1 MYNPADTICAPATA
15 VGSGAVSMIRVSG
28 ADSLCAVDR
37 VVRFDKGSASDSRGY
52 TLKHGNVPGIDEVVV
67 GIYRAP
73 HSYTGEDSAEICCHA
88 SPFIASRIL
97 GLLCE
102 AGCRLAEP
110 GEFTRRAFTNGK
122 MDLAQA
128 EAVADLIAS
137 GSEAQHRV
145 ALNQLR
151 GGYSAE
157 LAEIRSELLEL
168 TSLIELELDFSEEE
182 VEFADRNRLAS
193 LLDDVIGRC
202 TTLADSFKAGNA
214 IRNGVPVAIVGAP
227 NSGKSTLLNALL
239 RDDRAL
245 VSDIPGTTRDTI
257 EETCVVGGVLL
268 RFIDTAGI
276 RETRD
281 EVERMGID
289 RALSK
294 AAQAEIVLGVVD
306 AAASPGVDVDD
317 DRTGKETGTVVATKT
332 ETETGMR
339 MRMGIAPG
347 SVPPHDGF
355 RFMSASVGEKCHAP
369 LASEVSALTDC
380 AGDTPILPDSIASQI
395 EKIASTVD
403 LSRQKLV
410 LLLNKCDKAESAAAG
425 AEGPVSPR
433 SGQAPSCGR
442 PLLSGQDPLAP
453 QQVALDSP
461 ADRRVLSCGQ
471 TLPNGQVPLD
481 PLHTGPDS
489 SPGGGAFSY
498 GQTLP
503 GGEGPSSLRQTEPD
517 SPPSGRT
524 LSPGQTLSSGEVP
537 SSLQQ
542 AASDFLPGSR
552 LSHGQTPSSRQVPS
566 NPQYAVSASG
576 SEGRSMELEA
586 FLRGRF
592 PAVAFFDEISSGGIS
607 DRGVPGEGQ
616 RDSNDVISVDNKN
629 VSCANINVSSTDYQK
644 NNPIVLSISA
654 KYGIGL
660 EDLRKVLVSLVGD
673 VPADGVLVTN
683 ARHAAALRDA
693 AASLRA
699 VRSGLDALPGDLLA
713 EDLRAALAS
722 LGSITGEICPEEVLG
737 AIFSR
742 FCIGK

>member
-37 VVRFDKGSASDSRGY
+37 VVRFDKGSAAASRGY
-52 TLKHGNVPGIDEVVV
+52 TLKHGIIPGIDEVVV
-67 GIYRAP
+67 GIYRTP

-88 SPFIASRIL
+88 SPFIVSRIL

-102 AGCRLAEP
+102 AGCRLAGP

-157 LAEIRSELLEL
+157 LAGIRSELLEL

-182 VEFADRNRLAS
+182 VEFADRGRLAS

-306 AAASPGVDVDD
+306 A
-317 DRTGKETGTVVATKT
+317 T
-332 ETETGMR
+332 
-339 MRMGIAPG
+339 
-347 SVPPHDGF
+347 
-355 RFMSASVGEKCHAP
+355 AP
-369 LASEVSALTDC
+369 LAPEVSALTDC
-380 AGDTPILPDSIASQI
+380 AGDTPLLPDGIAAQI
-395 EKIASTVD
+395 EKIASAVD

-410 LLLNKCDKAESAAAG
+410 LLLNKCDKAESATADAA
-425 AEGPVSPR
+425 GPVSPR
-433 SGQAPSCGR
+433 SGLAPSCGQT
-442 PLLSGQDPLAP
+442 LQSGQVPSDS
-453 QQVALDSP
+453 QQAEPDSP
-461 ADRRVLSCGQ
+461 TDRRVLSCGQ
-471 TLPNGQVPLD
+471 TLPSGQIPLD
-481 PLHTGPDS
+481 TQHVEPES

-498 GQTLP
+498 GQTL
-503 GGEGPSSLRQTEPD
+503 
-517 SPPSGRT
+517 
-524 LSPGQTLSSGEVP
+524 SSGEVP
-537 SSLQQ
+537 SRLQQ

-552 LSHGQTPSSRQVPS
+552 ILSHRQTPSSRQVPS
-566 NPQYAVSASG
+566 NTQYAVSASG
-576 SEGRSMELEA
+576 SVGRSMELEA

-592 PAVAFFDEISSGGIS
+592 PAVAFFDENSSCRISDSGVSGEAIFDDKLPDGGILGDGTS
-607 DRGVPGEGQ
+607 EDVASAGQ
-616 RDSNDVISVDNKN
+616 FLDHRNSNDVISVDNKN
-629 VSCANINVSSTDYQK
+629 VSHTNINVLTADYQK

-722 LGSITGEICPEEVLG
+722 LGSITGEVCPEEVLG

>member
-1 MYNPADTICAPATA
+1 
-15 VGSGAVSMIRVSG
+15 MIRVSG

-37 VVRFDKGSASDSRGY
+37 VVRFDKGSAADSRGY
-52 TLKHGNVPGIDEVVV
+52 TLKHGDIPGVDEVVV

-97 GLLCE
+97 GLLSE
-102 AGCRLAEP
+102 AGCRMAGP

-168 TSLIELELDFSEEE
+168 TSLIELELDFSEED
-182 VEFADRNRLAS
+182 VEFADRDRLAS

-306 AAASPGVDVDD
+306 AAA
-317 DRTGKETGTVVATKT
+317 
-332 ETETGMR
+332 
-339 MRMGIAPG
+339 
-347 SVPPHDGF
+347 
-355 RFMSASVGEKCHAP
+355 P
-369 LASEVSALTDC
+369 LAPEVSALTDC
-380 AGDTPILPDSIASQI
+380 AGDTPLLPDGIAAQI
-395 EKIASTVD
+395 EKIASAVD

-410 LLLNKCDKAESAAAG
+410 LLLNKCDKTESAVAG
-425 AEGPVSPR
+425 PEGPVSPR
-433 SGQAPSCGR
+433 SGLAPSC
-442 PLLSGQDPLAP
+442 
-453 QQVALDSP
+453 
-461 ADRRVLSCGQ
+461 
-471 TLPNGQVPLD
+471 
-481 PLHTGPDS
+481 
-489 SPGGGAFSY
+489 
-498 GQTLP
+498 
-503 GGEGPSSLRQTEPD
+503 
-517 SPPSGRT
+517 
-524 LSPGQTLSSGEVP
+524 GQTLSSGE
-537 SSLQQ
+537 SSPDSQQ
-542 AASDFLPGSR
+542 AAPDSPTDRRNPSCGQI
-552 LSHGQTPSSRQVPS
+552 LSGQVPS

-576 SEGRSMELEA
+576 SVGRSMELEA

-592 PAVAFFDEISSGGIS
+592 PAVAFFDENSSCRISDSGVSGEAIFDDKLPDGGIPKGRISEDVVSTGRFS
-607 DRGVPGEGQ
+607 DHL
-616 RDSNDVISVDNKN
+616 DLNDVILACNKN
-629 VSCANINVSSTDYQK
+629 VSYANINVLSADYQK
-644 NNPIVLSISA
+644 NNPTVLSISA

-660 EDLRKVLVSLVGD
+660 EDLRKVLVSLVGN
-673 VPADGVLVTN
+673 VTADGVLVTN

-713 EDLRAALAS
+713 EDLRAALSS

-737 AIFSR
+737 SIFSR

>member
-37 VVRFDKGSASDSRGY
+37 VVRFDKGSAADSSGY
-52 TLKHGNVPGIDEVVV
+52 TLKHGNIPGVDEVVV

-102 AGCRLAEP
+102 AGCRMAEP

-182 VEFADRNRLAS
+182 VEFADRDRLAS

-306 AAASPGVDVDD
+306 AAASSGVDVDD
-317 DRTGKETGTVVATKT
+317 DRRTGKETGTVVATKT
-332 ETETGMR
+332 EMVTETETG

-355 RFMSASVGEKCHAP
+355 HFMYGSSGKDCPAP
-369 LASEVSALTDC
+369 LTPEVSAFTDC
-380 AGDTPILPDSIASQI
+380 AEDTPLLPDGIAAQI
-395 EKIASTVD
+395 EKIASAVD

-410 LLLNKCDKAESAAAG
+410 LLLNKCDKAENAVAG
-425 AEGPVSPR
+425 PEGPASSR
-433 SGQAPSCGR
+433 SGQAPSCVQT
-442 PLLSGQDPLAP
+442 LSSGESSPDS
-453 QQVALDSP
+453 QQAEPDSP
-461 ADRRVLSCGQ
+461 ADRRVPSCGQ

-481 PLHTGPDS
+481 PLHPWPNS

-503 GGEGPSSLRQTEPD
+503 GGEVPSSLQQAA
-517 SPPSGRT
+517 SGFLPGSRI
-524 LSPGQTLSSGEVP
+524 LSHGQTPSSGEVP

-552 LSHGQTPSSRQVPS
+552 ILSHERTLPSRQSLS
-566 NPQYAVSASG
+566 NSQYAVPASG
-576 SEGRSMELEA
+576 SVGRSMELKA

-607 DRGVPGEGQ
+607 DRGVPGEGVL
-616 RDSNDVISVDNKN
+616 NDK
-629 VSCANINVSSTDYQK
+629 
-644 NNPIVLSISA
+644 LS
-654 KYGIGL
+654 
-660 EDLRKVLVSLVGD
+660 
-673 VPADGVLVTN
+673 DGG
-683 ARHAAALRDA
+683 R
-693 AASLRA
+693 
-699 VRSGLDALPGDLLA
+699 
-713 EDLRAALAS
+713 
-722 LGSITGEICPEEVLG
+722 
-737 AIFSR
+737 
-742 FCIGK
+742 

>member
-37 VVRFDKGSASDSRGY
+37 VVRFDKGSAADSRGY
-52 TLKHGNVPGIDEVVV
+52 TLKHGDIPGVDEVVV

-102 AGCRLAEP
+102 AGCRMAGP

-182 VEFADRNRLAS
+182 VEFADRDRLAS
-193 LLDDVIGRC
+193 LLDEVIGRC

-306 AAASPGVDVDD
+306 AAASL
-317 DRTGKETGTVVATKT
+317 
-332 ETETGMR
+332 
-339 MRMGIAPG
+339 AP
-347 SVPPHDGF
+347 
-355 RFMSASVGEKCHAP
+355 
-369 LASEVSALTDC
+369 EVSALSDC
-380 AGDTPILPDSIASQI
+380 AGDTPHKPDGIAAQI
-395 EKIASTVD
+395 GKIASAVD

-410 LLLNKCDKAESAAAG
+410 LLLNKCDKAENAVAG
-425 AEGPVSPR
+425 PEGPVSPR
-433 SGQAPSCGR
+433 SGLAPSCGQVPVNSR
-442 PLLSGQDPLAP
+442 QAAP
-453 QQVALDSP
+453 DSP
-461 ADRRVLSCGQ
+461 TDRRAPSCGQ
-471 TLPNGQVPLD
+471 IL
-481 PLHTGPDS
+481 
-489 SPGGGAFSY
+489 
-498 GQTLP
+498 
-503 GGEGPSSLRQTEPD
+503 
-517 SPPSGRT
+517 SG
-524 LSPGQTLSSGEVP
+524 
-537 SSLQQ
+537 
-542 AASDFLPGSR
+542 
-552 LSHGQTPSSRQVPS
+552 QVPS
-566 NPQYAVSASG
+566 NPQYAVSAAG
-576 SEGRSMELEA
+576 SVGKSMELEA

-607 DRGVPGEGQ
+607 DRGVPGEGVLNDKLSDGGILGDGTSEDVVSTG
-616 RDSNDVISVDNKN
+616 RFSDHLDSNDVILACNKN
-629 VSCANINVSSTDYQK
+629 VSYANINVLSADYQK
-644 NNPIVLSISA
+644 NNPTVLSISA

>member
-37 VVRFDKGSASDSRGY
+37 VVRFDKGSAADSRGY
-52 TLKHGNVPGIDEVVV
+52 TLKHGIIPGIDEVVV

-102 AGCRLAEP
+102 AGCRMAGP

-182 VEFADRNRLAS
+182 VEFADRDRLAS
-193 LLDDVIGRC
+193 LLDEVIGRC

-306 AAASPGVDVDD
+306 AAAPPGVDVDD
-317 DRTGKETGTVVATKT
+317 DRTGKETGTAVATKM
-332 ETETGMR
+332 EMVTETGMR
-339 MRMGIAPG
+339 KGIAPG

-355 RFMSASVGEKCHAP
+355 RFMSSSVGERCHAP
-369 LASEVSALTDC
+369 LALEVSALTDC
-380 AGDTPILPDSIASQI
+380 AGDTPLLPDGIAAQI
-395 EKIASTVD
+395 EKIASAVD

-410 LLLNKCDKAESAAAG
+410 LLLNKCDKAESATADAA
-425 AEGPVSPR
+425 GPVSPR
-433 SGQAPSCGR
+433 SG
-442 PLLSGQDPLAP
+442 LAP
-453 QQVALDSP
+453 
-461 ADRRVLSCGQ
+461 SCGQ
-471 TLPNGQVPLD
+471 TLQSGQVPS
-481 PLHTGPDS
+481 DS
-489 SPGGGAFSY
+489 QQA
-498 GQTLP
+498 
-503 GGEGPSSLRQTEPD
+503 EPD
-517 SPPSGRT
+517 SLADRR
-524 LSPGQTLSSGEVP
+524 VP
-537 SSLQQ
+537 SCGQVPVNSRQ
-542 AASDFLPGSR
+542 AAPDSPTDRRAPSCGQI
-552 LSHGQTPSSRQVPS
+552 LSGQVPS

-576 SEGRSMELEA
+576 SVGRSMELKA

-607 DRGVPGEGQ
+607 DRGVPGEGVLNDKLSDGGIPKG
-616 RDSNDVISVDNKN
+616 RISEDVVSTGRFSDHLDSNDVILAYNKN
-629 VSCANINVSSTDYQK
+629 VSYANINVLSADYQK
-644 NNPIVLSISA
+644 NNPTVLSISA

-660 EDLRKVLVSLVGD
+660 EDLRKVLVSLVGN
-673 VPADGVLVTN
+673 VTADGVLVTN

-693 AASLRA
+693 TASLRA

-713 EDLRAALAS
+713 EDLRAALTS

-737 AIFSR
+737 SIFSR

>member
-37 VVRFDKGSASDSRGY
+37 VVRFDKGSAADSRGY
-52 TLKHGNVPGIDEVVV
+52 TLKHGDIPGVDEVVV

-102 AGCRLAEP
+102 AGCRMAGP

-182 VEFADRNRLAS
+182 VEFADRDRLAS
-193 LLDDVIGRC
+193 LLDEVIGRC

-306 AAASPGVDVDD
+306 AAASP
-317 DRTGKETGTVVATKT
+317 
-332 ETETGMR
+332 
-339 MRMGIAPG
+339 AP
-347 SVPPHDGF
+347 
-355 RFMSASVGEKCHAP
+355 
-369 LASEVSALTDC
+369 EVSVLTDC
-380 AGDTPILPDSIASQI
+380 AKDAPILPDGIASQI
-395 EKIASTVD
+395 GKIASAVD

-410 LLLNKCDKAESAAAG
+410 LLLNKCDKAENAVAG
-425 AEGPVSPR
+425 PEGPVSPR
-433 SGQAPSCGR
+433 SG
-442 PLLSGQDPLAP
+442 LAP
-453 QQVALDSP
+453 
-461 ADRRVLSCGQ
+461 SCGQ
-471 TLPNGQVPLD
+471 TLQSGQVPS
-481 PLHTGPDS
+481 DS
-489 SPGGGAFSY
+489 QQA
-498 GQTLP
+498 
-503 GGEGPSSLRQTEPD
+503 EPD
-517 SPPSGRT
+517 SLADRR
-524 LSPGQTLSSGEVP
+524 VP
-537 SSLQQ
+537 SCGQVPVNSRQ
-542 AASDFLPGSR
+542 AAPDSPTDRRAPSCGQI
-552 LSHGQTPSSRQVPS
+552 LSGQVPS

-576 SEGRSMELEA
+576 SVGRSMELKA

-592 PAVAFFDEISSGGIS
+592 PAVTFFDEISSGGIS
-607 DRGVPGEGQ
+607 DRGVPGEGVLNDKLSDGGIPKG
-616 RDSNDVISVDNKN
+616 RISEDVVSTGRFSDHLDSNDVILAYNKN
-629 VSCANINVSSTDYQK
+629 VSYANINVLSADYQK
-644 NNPIVLSISA
+644 NNPTVLSISA

-660 EDLRKVLVSLVGD
+660 EDLRKVLVSLVGNVTAEFSSPTRAMPPHCGTPRRRYAPSVQGLTPFPETFLPKIS
-673 VPADGVLVTN
+673 VPPSPPS
-683 ARHAAALRDA
+683 ARSPGKSVPRKC
-693 AASLRA
+693 
-699 VRSGLDALPGDLLA
+699 SGLYF
-713 EDLRAALAS
+713 R
-722 LGSITGEICPEEVLG
+722 GS
-737 AIFSR
+737 A
-742 FCIGK
+742 